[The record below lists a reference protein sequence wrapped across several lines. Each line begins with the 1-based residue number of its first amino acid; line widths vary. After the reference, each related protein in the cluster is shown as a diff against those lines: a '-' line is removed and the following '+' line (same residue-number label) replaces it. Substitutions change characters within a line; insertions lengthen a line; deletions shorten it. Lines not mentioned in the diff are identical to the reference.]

1 MHFLIYIIKLSIPLQ
16 WLFFIIQ
23 FGLFCKFNPTVS
35 FFKLCFLSRY
45 YTLNQSSTS
54 SPSIMCLL
62 LKISRFIWLAVG
74 KTNFSLT
81 FNLLTVMHWLW
92 PRCEPR
98 SWLNIAKY
106 HKSLPVRHLRSPRV
120 HDLLRSSTYICML
133 YWSGVNGKPMASE
146 DAGFGASRSELLDF
160 F

>member
-1 MHFLIYIIKLSIPLQ
+1 MILVLRYLFNDYFLSSNFVYFVNSIPL
-16 WLFFIIQ
+16 
-23 FGLFCKFNPTVS
+23 
-35 FFKLCFLSRY
+35 FLSLSCVFYLDTTRW
-45 YTLNQSSTS
+45 T
-54 SPSIMCLL
+54 
-62 LKISRFIWLAVG
+62 KISRFIWLAVG

-98 SWLNIAKY
+98 SWLIIAKY
-106 HKSLPVRHLRSPRV
+106 HKSLPVWHLRSPRV

-133 YWSGVNGKPMASE
+133 YWSGVNGKPLASE
-146 DAGFGASRSELLDF
+146 DAGFAASRYELLDF

>member
-1 MHFLIYIIKLSIPLQ
+1 MSSKSDISFEIPLQ

-45 YTLNQSSTS
+45 YTLNQSSTF

-81 FNLLTVMHWLW
+81 FNFLTVKHWLW

-98 SWLNIAKY
+98 SWLFIAKY
-106 HKSLPVRHLRSPRV
+106 HKSLPVWHLRSPRV

-133 YWSGVNGKPMASE
+133 YWSGVNGKPLASE
-146 DAGFGASRSELLDF
+146 DAGFAASRSELLDF